1 MTNALEGESSAKYK
15 MPLSPCKQKTPRARV
30 LPTRSILPRGAE
42 DLSEAYREWLRQR
55 AWRAAG
61 TARLFILGFSC
72 QALKP
77 LHFLLAELLWGEG
90 VDEEE
95 GEAWPS

>member
-1 MTNALEGESSAKYK
+1 MRLKVSH
-15 MPLSPCKQKTPRARV
+15 PLNIKCHSLPASKRRREARV

-42 DLSEAYREWLRQR
+42 DLSEAYREWLIQR
-55 AWRAAG
+55 AWRASG

-72 QALKP
+72 QALKL

-90 VDEEE
+90 VNEEE